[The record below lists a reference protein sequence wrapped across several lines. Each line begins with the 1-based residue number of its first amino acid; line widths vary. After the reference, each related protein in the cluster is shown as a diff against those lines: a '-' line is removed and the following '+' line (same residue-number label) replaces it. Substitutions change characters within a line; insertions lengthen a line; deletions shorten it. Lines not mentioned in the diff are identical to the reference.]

1 MAEFD
6 RMGSYVLRR
15 LAEEGYTAQPLDLGP
30 DARLSK
36 KGMHFST
43 KSFEIKDLGHL
54 CVMTMNAMM
63 GLMKMETV
71 VLSVTAKDA
80 PLINLDW
87 ISAMG
92 KTTFMAEFYDCQLSP
107 LPPALREAYA
117 ALQARDGDLPAYES
131 GPHWYDSIRYPFT
144 YARTAKGA
152 EDRFLATG
160 RAYFDEYLRQLSLLP
175 ACDPAAKA
183 AKIRTFAETL
193 FTTGG
198 PAVDQVKALFGDEIA
213 RRLVCTHM
221 YGV

>member
-15 LAEEGYTAQPLDLGP
+15 LAEEGYTARPLDLGP

-54 CVMTMNAMM
+54 CVMTMNAMI

-107 LPPALREAYA
+107 LPPALQEAYA

-152 EDRFLATG
+152 DDRFLAAG
-160 RAYFDEYLRQLSLLP
+160 KAYFDEYLRQLSLLP
-175 ACDPAAKA
+175 DCDSAAKA
-183 AKIRTFAETL
+183 EKVRTFANTL
-193 FTTGG
+193 FTSGG

-213 RRLVCTHM
+213 QRLVCSHM